1 MINIQRSWSDK
12 LCRDAQSQKKNN
24 VHKIMS
30 VDILQ
35 AVMKYTEAIHS
46 DVTPITARIWNYCHI
61 SK

>member
-1 MINIQRSWSDK
+1 
-12 LCRDAQSQKKNN
+12 
-24 VHKIMS
+24 MS

-46 DVTPITARIWNYCHI
+46 DVMPITARIWNYCHI